1 MKALSI
7 ILVLALALTGCNAQ
21 QKAQDVYNV
30 IEAVVAVA
38 QAEAPNVPAQD
49 QVVYSGFVALA
60 GTLADQLQ
68 VCIKA
73 GGTKS
78 AKLLSCFNA
87 YAIGLSSPT
96 ELAQLRV
103 LSPASQKK
111 VQLYV
116 TSIVAGVNVA
126 LRFYGGTQAQAPAVG
141 SAPAPTKAELN
152 QLREEIA
159 SETGLVL

>member
-1 MKALSI
+1 MRRMLLLISAA
-7 ILVLALALTGCNAQ
+7 LVLSGCNAQ

-49 QVVYSGFVALA
+49 QAAYNGFVTLL
-60 GTLADQLQ
+60 GTLSDQLE
-68 VCIKA
+68 VCITS
-73 GGTKS
+73 GGNKS
-78 AKLLSCFNA
+78 SKLLACYNSFGA
-87 YAIGLSSPT
+87 GLASPT

-103 LSPASQKK
+103 LNPVTQKK

-126 LRFYGGTQAQAPAVG
+126 VRFYGGSQVSTPSV
-141 SAPAPTKAELN
+141 APAPSKAEMQ

-159 SETGLVL
+159 SETGLIR

>member
-1 MKALSI
+1 MRLLVLVIAAAMALS
-7 ILVLALALTGCNAQ
+7 GCNAQ

-49 QVVYSGFVALA
+49 QVAYNGFVALA
-60 GTLADQLQ
+60 GTLSDQLE
-68 VCIKA
+68 VCINA
-73 GGTKS
+73 GGNKAS
-78 AKLLSCFNA
+78 KLLACYNSFGA
-87 YAIGLSSPT
+87 GLASPT

-126 LRFYGGTQAQAPAVG
+126 VRFYGGSAVATP
-141 SAPAPTKAELN
+141 SLAPAPSKAEME

-159 SETGLVL
+159 SETGLIR